1 MKDKLLITS
10 GFNFENYIITDY
22 LGFCSEESA
31 LAIAGRYINELL
43 DAFTDGTCTEY
54 TEKIKKT
61 KEIAIENLK
70 NTMLSLG
77 ANAII
82 GLTLDYST
90 FSSDKFSDV
99 ITVTAS
105 GTAVIVESVE
115 SIKSKRKICS
125 QLAISNYNPDLDFR
139 ATVLTILH
147 SGSDDYFFALKLSG
161 NSTNS
166 LSAISADITL
176 TTLFGEEFIFDNVM
190 FSNPGTALSSFE
202 WCSPTLVRQIPLE
215 ALPFIKSSKVIIK
228 KYIIENTLKIATDN
242 DLVWIAPEE
251 PLVPCPAPE
260 KFNVK
265 EYITS
270 ISLLSSAVEI
280 LDYTQKVNDA
290 NNHSLSPE
298 LIDVIS
304 SCATLERM
312 YGNSKDSCIK
322 KIKAYFSFD

>member
-1 MKDKLLITS
+1 MKDKLLVTS
-10 GFNFENYIITDY
+10 GFDFENYTIIDY
-22 LGFCSEESA
+22 LDFCSGESA
-31 LAIAGRYINELL
+31 LGVSTYGNFVNELS
-43 DAFTDGTCTEY
+43 DAFTVNNTMY
-54 TEKIKKT
+54 TEKMEKT

-70 NTMLSLG
+70 HAAQSLG

-82 GLTLDYST
+82 GVTLNYST
-90 FSSDKFSDV
+90 FSSDKSADTIV
-99 ITVTAS
+99 ATAS
-105 GTAVIVESVE
+105 GTAVIIE

-125 QLAISNYNPDLDFR
+125 QLVISNYNPDLDFR
-139 ATVLTILH
+139 ATVLSILL
-147 SGSDDYFFALKLSG
+147 SGSNDYSFALKLSG
-161 NSTNS
+161 NSANS
-166 LSAISADITL
+166 LSAINADIIL

-190 FSNPGTALSSFE
+190 FSNSDTVLSSFE
-202 WCSPTLVRQIPLE
+202 WRSPTLVRQIPLE

-228 KYIIENTLKIATDN
+228 KYIIDNTLKIATDN

-251 PLVPCPAPE
+251 PSVPCPTPE

>member
-1 MKDKLLITS
+1 MKDKLLVTS
-10 GFNFENYIITDY
+10 GFDFENYTIIDY
-22 LGFCSEESA
+22 LDFCSGESA
-31 LAIAGRYINELL
+31 LGVSTYGNFVNELS
-43 DAFTDGTCTEY
+43 DAFTVNNTMY
-54 TEKIKKT
+54 TEKIEKT

-70 NTMLSLG
+70 HAAQSLG

-82 GLTLDYST
+82 GVTLNYST
-90 FSSDKFSDV
+90 FSSDKSADTIV
-99 ITVTAS
+99 ATAS
-105 GTAVIVESVE
+105 GTAVVIE

-125 QLAISNYNPDLDFR
+125 QLVISNYNPDLDFR
-139 ATVLTILH
+139 ATVLSILL
-147 SGSDDYFFALKLSG
+147 SGSNDYSFALKLSG
-161 NSTNS
+161 NSANS

-190 FSNPGTALSSFE
+190 FSSPFIITDSFE

-215 ALPFIKSSKVIIK
+215 ALPFIKSARVIIK
-228 KYIIENTLKIATDN
+228 KYIIDNTLKIATDN

-251 PLVPCPAPE
+251 PSVPCPASE